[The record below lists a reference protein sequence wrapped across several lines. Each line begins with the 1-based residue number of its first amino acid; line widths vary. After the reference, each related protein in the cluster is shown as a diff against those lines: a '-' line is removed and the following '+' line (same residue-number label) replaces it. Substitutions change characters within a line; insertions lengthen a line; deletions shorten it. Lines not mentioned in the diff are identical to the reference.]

1 MLQVKQ
7 ASRQSVWPALCAL
20 GASALAAYA
29 VVAWFLQIQSLQ
41 SPATQVPV
49 VLSVASGN
57 VSSDGNADAHV
68 AFALGAPK
76 PAGKDTGNS
85 AQAAHQW
92 NFLGVVASASGQ
104 GAALIGVGAYPGGVP
119 NIGGHVPLAYVWDG
133 EGNEMVVVGVVS
145 LAGQVVVLAD
155 KVDRHL
161 EADHHQVGTILNLL
175 LVPFL

>member
-7 ASRQSVWPALCAL
+7 ASPQSVWPALCAL

-104 GAALIGVGAYPGGVP
+104 GAALIGVDGQAPKAFLPGQTLAPGWVLHSV
-119 NIGGHVPLAYVWDG
+119 GHRLAR
-133 EGNEMVVVGVVS
+133 
-145 LAGQVVVLAD
+145 LAPDLQSTPTVT
-155 KVDRHL
+155 L
-161 EADHHQVGTILNLL
+161 EL
-175 LVPFL
+175 PK

>member
-20 GASALAAYA
+20 GASGLAAYA

-104 GAALIGVGAYPGGVP
+104 GAALIGVDGQAPKAFLPGQTLAPGWVLHSV
-119 NIGGHVPLAYVWDG
+119 GHRLAR
-133 EGNEMVVVGVVS
+133 
-145 LAGQVVVLAD
+145 LAPDLQSTPTVT
-155 KVDRHL
+155 L
-161 EADHHQVGTILNLL
+161 EL
-175 LVPFL
+175 PK